1 MRLSLPL
8 TRLSYT
14 IATTL
19 TVAIPFTSV
28 AQNGITHDTITKGAI
43 SQEAISQGSTSQDI
57 ASSNKHLG
65 LFSSYFGGLPHVKFY
80 QHDGQDYILTA
91 WGHEA
96 ITVDPEGHFRSL
108 ETGTGTQG
116 KFGSDINGNYV
127 NATITYWGAD
137 HTFARVEDASDDELV
152 DKIYQS
158 SWFNSIE
165 TQSECHE
172 DWLVKNEDVEY
183 DKDKLNQLL
192 NKFKNNDNFYQK
204 TSSFLVMKGGQ
215 LIIEEY
221 MNGWKQSY
229 PHSIQSVTKSLTS
242 LMTGVAIYENKLSG
256 IRQPLGELL
265 PNHSQYLQGEK
276 SKITLE
282 HLLMMGAGLDWDEWT
297 VPYSSPENIRYQE
310 MQSHTPVKFT
320 LDRPLTSEPGT
331 QFNYNGGIV
340 TVAGEIIANSYKKER
355 FAGAVIDSGLS
366 KLCFKNAYISA
377 QMGDV
382 SNTAGGGMLRPRDM
396 LKLGMLVNNDG
407 DWQGEPILAKEW
419 IEDSTRGYL
428 YTSPGAST
436 YGYYWWLDDHF
447 VDGRVYKTIY
457 GLGYG
462 GQMIAIVKD
471 LDLVVVKTATNYANR
486 NDAMYLM
493 KNDIIPIFN

>member
-1 MRLSLPL
+1 MRFSLPL

-14 IATTL
+14 IAATL
-19 TVAIPFTSV
+19 AITIPFTSV
-28 AQNGITHDTITKGAI
+28 AQDAITQDTV
-43 SQEAISQGSTSQDI
+43 
-57 ASSNKHLG
+57 SSNKHLG
-65 LFSSYFGGLPHVKFY
+65 LFSSNFGGLPHVKFY
-80 QHDGQDYILTA
+80 QHGDQDYILTA

-96 ITVDPEGHFRSL
+96 ITVDAEGHFHSL
-108 ETGTGTQG
+108 ESGTGTQG

-127 NATITYWGAD
+127 NAIITYWGTD
-137 HTFARVEDASDDELV
+137 HTFARAEDANGDDLV
-152 DKIYQS
+152 HKIYQS
-158 SWFNSIE
+158 SWFNSME
-165 TQSECHE
+165 TQSKCNE
-172 DWLVKNEDVEY
+172 DWLVRNEDAKY

-192 NKFKNNDNFYQK
+192 NKFKNNENLYQK
-204 TSSFLVMKGGQ
+204 ASSFLVMKDGR
-215 LIIEEY
+215 LIVEEY

-297 VPYSSPENIRYQE
+297 VPYSNPENIRYQE
-310 MQSHTPVKFT
+310 MQSHTPIKFT
-320 LDRPLTSEPGT
+320 LDRPLKSEPGT

-340 TVAGEIIANSYKKER
+340 TVAGEIIANSYKTER
-355 FAGAVIDSGLS
+355 FAGAVTDSGLS

-407 DWQGEPILAKEW
+407 KWQGEPILTKEW
-419 IEDSTRGYL
+419 IEDSTRSYL